1 MTRMLKLT
9 DTHILLL
16 SAASQRDDGL
26 LDLGARLKG
35 SALKTTA
42 EKLLN
47 CGLTEETPVDLD
59 QPSWRSDEMENRIGL
74 RITATGLQA
83 IGIDPDTET
92 EATLSAPI
100 TPIPA
105 ADHKLPQPL
114 GETAPRAG
122 SKKAT
127 VISLLQR
134 DQGATLDD
142 LISATGWLPHTT
154 RAALTGLRKQG
165 HVLSRSQ
172 TQEGKTVYR
181 IASDP
186 VGSAPQVEV
195 VAA

>member
-1 MTRMLKLT
+1 MTRTPKLT

-16 SAASQRDDGL
+16 SAASQRDDRL

-47 CGLTEETPVDLD
+47 SGLAEEVPVDLD
-59 QPSWRSDEMENRIGL
+59 QPSWRIDEMENRIGL
-74 RITATGLQA
+74 KITSAGLQA
-83 IGIDPDTET
+83 IGIEPDNET
-92 EATLSAPI
+92 EVTESAPI
-100 TPIPA
+100 ATIPA

-122 SKKAT
+122 SKKAN

-142 LISATGWLPHTT
+142 LIAATGWLPHTT

-165 HVLSRSQ
+165 HVLSKFQ
-172 TQEGKTVYR
+172 AQDGKTAYR
-181 IASDP
+181 IANDP
-186 VGSAPQVEV
+186 AGSAPQAEA

>member
-1 MTRMLKLT
+1 MTRTTKLT

-16 SAASQRDDGL
+16 SAASQRDDRL

-47 CGLTEETPVDLD
+47 SGLAEEVPADLD
-59 QPSWRSDEMENRIGL
+59 QPSWRSDEMENRVGL
-74 RITATGLQA
+74 KITSAGLQA
-83 IGIDPDTET
+83 IGVEQDTET
-92 EATLSAPI
+92 EATVSA
-100 TPIPA
+100 PIPA
-105 ADHKLPQPL
+105 ADYKLPQPS

-142 LISATGWLPHTT
+142 LIAATGWLPHTT

-165 HVLSRSQ
+165 HVLSK
-172 TQEGKTVYR
+172 TQAKGGKTAYR

-186 VGSAPQVEV
+186 EGSAPQLE
-195 VAA
+195 AAAA